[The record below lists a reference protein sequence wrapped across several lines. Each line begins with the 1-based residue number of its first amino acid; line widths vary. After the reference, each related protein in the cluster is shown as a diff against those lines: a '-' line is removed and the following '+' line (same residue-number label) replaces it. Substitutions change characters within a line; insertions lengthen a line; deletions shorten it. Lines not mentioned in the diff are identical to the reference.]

1 MDILK
6 NDEGKEMFETVECY
20 SSESFVTETDIN
32 EHVAFDME
40 LHSISIICD
49 LYDIPLLSLKKISD
63 NLSLGDYYENLTQN
77 EVFELT
83 SFLDYKID
91 GVSLLCKMH
100 NL

>member
-6 NDEGKEMFETVECY
+6 NGEGKELFETVECY
-20 SSESFVTETDIN
+20 
-32 EHVAFDME
+32 
-40 LHSISIICD
+40 